1 MLVWF
6 FTFNNVSVIIIYDIY
21 NILYIINTLQINKS
35 TIIIYSFFKYLQFY
49 SIRYFAVDARR
60 WIQSQEYLDIWCME
74 TIIVQVSQN
83 LHILIVTD
91 GWNTY

>member
-35 TIIIYSFFKYLQFY
+35 TIIIYSFFLSIY
-49 SIRYFAVDARR
+49 SFIP
-60 WIQSQEYLDIWCME
+60 LDILQLMQGVE
-74 TIIVQVSQN
+74 SQAKN
-83 LHILIVTD
+83 IWTFGVWKQLLSRSHKISIFS
-91 GWNTY
+91 

>member
-35 TIIIYSFFKYLQFY
+35 TISIYSFISLDNLQSMQGVESQAKNIWTFGVWKQLLSRSHKI
-49 SIRYFAVDARR
+49 SIF
-60 WIQSQEYLDIWCME
+60 S
-74 TIIVQVSQN
+74 
-83 LHILIVTD
+83 
-91 GWNTY
+91 

>member
-35 TIIIYSFFKYLQFY
+35 TIIIYSFF
-49 SIRYFAVDARR
+49 
-60 WIQSQEYLDIWCME
+60 
-74 TIIVQVSQN
+74 
-83 LHILIVTD
+83 
-91 GWNTY
+91 

>member
-35 TIIIYSFFKYLQFY
+35 TISIYSF
-49 SIRYFAVDARR
+49 IP
-60 WIQSQEYLDIWCME
+60 LDILQLMQGVE
-74 TIIVQVSQN
+74 SQAKN
-83 LHILIVTD
+83 IWTFGVWKQLLSRSHKISIFS
-91 GWNTY
+91 